1 MLRGLSKSAGT
12 CGKPKLAGTKAKLRI
27 TCGECDLLNGMPA
40 TRAELKTLANTPE
53 LIVPG
58 DTKIFDE
65 PFDFSGAEA
74 GAGYW
79 REYSISV
86 DSGSLKAVLEGEQG
100 GQGFANSIPFYLEGM
115 NEVVFEELDALV
127 AHSGCMV
134 ASIELK
140 DGTAIVIGSDE
151 IGVIVESAEFDSGV
165 KNGDKKGGQMV
176 LKATDGFAPMVYDAA
191 THGFDITPN

>member
-1 MLRGLSKSAGT
+1 MLRGLAKSAGT

-27 TCGECDLLNGMPA
+27 TCGECDLVNGMPA
-40 TRAELKTLANTPE
+40 TRAELLALANTPE
-53 LIVPG
+53 LIVAG
-58 DTKIFDE
+58 DTKIYDE

-86 DSGSLKAVLEGEQG
+86 DTGSLKAVLEGEQG

-115 NEVVFEELDALV
+115 NAVVFEELDALV

-140 DGTAIVIGSDE
+140 DGTSIVIGSTDV
-151 IGVIVESAEFDSGV
+151 GVIVESAEFDSGE

-176 LKATDGFAPMVYDAA
+176 LKATDGFAPMVYNADE
-191 THGFDITPN
+191 HGYDITPN